1 MKCALAIVVLSS
13 ALACGRGA
21 DAPQAAPPAPPIPVS
36 SVLVAREAISEPVL
50 GTGTLVADKA
60 TEIGPRVSGI
70 IDAVHVDVGVQVAE
84 GDPLFTTRQVDYR
97 LRQQEAEQARRLA
110 SAEAENARRR
120 LARVELLFAEAAASQ
135 AHLDDART
143 ASEMSIARAGAAE
156 SAHEMA
162 TQALADTVVRAPYAG
177 VITRR
182 YVDEGTMLS
191 AQMGSSPVVQLMKT
205 DRVEAV
211 VQIPELQL
219 ARVHVGTRA
228 RVRVD
233 GVEDVYETTVAV
245 LNERMDPT
253 TRAFEVRLVLEN
265 ESLALKP
272 GAFVR
277 VEILPEPRESLV
289 LPRAAVR
296 GGEQEQYVFVAEGAQ
311 AVQRAVQTRQLDATR
326 VEVLAGVR
334 EGDEVLQG
342 PNLSKLSE
350 GSTIALEV
358 ARADR

>member
-1 MKCALAIVVLSS
+1 VKRALAIVVLSS
-13 ALACGRGA
+13 ALACGLG
-21 DAPQAAPPAPPIPVS
+21 DEAPQAAPPAPPIPVS
-36 SVLVAREAISEPVL
+36 SVRVALETISEPVL

-70 IDAVHVDVGVQVAE
+70 VDAVHVDVGAQVAE

-97 LRQQEAEQARRLA
+97 LRQQEADQARRLA

-120 LARVELLFAEAAASQ
+120 LARIEQLFAEAAASQ

-143 ASEMSIARAGAAE
+143 ATEMSIARAGGAE
-156 SAHEMA
+156 TAHAMA
-162 TQALADTVVRAPYAG
+162 TQALADTVMRAPYAG

-182 YVDEGTMLS
+182 YIDEGTMLS
-191 AQMGSSPVVQLMKT
+191 AQMASSPVVQLMKM

-219 ARVHVGTRA
+219 PRVHAGTRA
-228 RVRVD
+228 RVRID
-233 GVEDVYETTVAV
+233 GVEEVYETTVAV
-245 LNERMDPT
+245 LNQRIDPI

-265 ESLALKP
+265 ESLVLKP

-277 VEILPEPRESLV
+277 AEILPDPRESLV

-296 GGEQEQYVFVAEGAQ
+296 GGEQDQYVFVAEGAQ
-311 AVQRAVQTRQLDATR
+311 AVRRAVQTRHLDATR
-326 VEVLAGVR
+326 VEVVSGVR

-350 GSTIALEV
+350 GSAIQLEV